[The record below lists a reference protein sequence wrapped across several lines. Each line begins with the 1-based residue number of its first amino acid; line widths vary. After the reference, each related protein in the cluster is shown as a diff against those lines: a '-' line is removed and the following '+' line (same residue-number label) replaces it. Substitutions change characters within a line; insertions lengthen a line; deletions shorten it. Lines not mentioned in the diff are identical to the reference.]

1 MALGIQEAS
10 VNIKY
15 LKIIMTMTVKSK
27 PVQEGESWKGTER
40 QAGSLARA
48 GGQACKLRPLLQAP
62 PTGAGFLG
70 S

>member
-1 MALGIQEAS
+1 MEKDGSWIQEAS

-40 QAGSLARA
+40 RAGSLTRA
-48 GGQACKLRPLLQAP
+48 GGQGLQAP
-62 PTGAGFLG
+62 PTDAGFLG